1 MPVPTSEF
9 SSRFSPRDTIISAG
23 EDNGRFRRRR
33 AVSRPS
39 GRARSARA
47 WRARHDPVTS
57 LGAPSTLRADS
68 RPDELELPNAARY
81 LTILGIIGS
90 YFMWTLPLGSWN
102 IN

>member
-1 MPVPTSEF
+1 
-9 SSRFSPRDTIISAG
+9 
-23 EDNGRFRRRR
+23 
-33 AVSRPS
+33 
-39 GRARSARA
+39 
-47 WRARHDPVTS
+47 VTS

-102 IN
+102 INGKNGRATSDVFRKGLDGTPANRVSR